1 VSAIR
6 IDAATAHKLVAEG
19 AKIIDVRT
27 PEEFAAGAKPG
38 AVNIPVQVIGQ
49 QIADAASPTDTIVLY
64 CKMGGR
70 ADVAANI
77 LRSMG
82 YSKSFNVGGLY
93 DW

>member
-1 VSAIR
+1 MSDIR
-6 IDAATAHKLVAEG
+6 IDAATAHKLVAAG
-19 AKIIDVRT
+19 AKVLDVRT

-38 AVNIPVQVIGQ
+38 AVNIPVQVIAQ
-49 QIADAASPTDTIVLY
+49 EIANAASPDDTLVLY

-70 ADVAANI
+70 ADVAAQI

-82 YSKSFNVGGLY
+82 YAKCFNVGGLY